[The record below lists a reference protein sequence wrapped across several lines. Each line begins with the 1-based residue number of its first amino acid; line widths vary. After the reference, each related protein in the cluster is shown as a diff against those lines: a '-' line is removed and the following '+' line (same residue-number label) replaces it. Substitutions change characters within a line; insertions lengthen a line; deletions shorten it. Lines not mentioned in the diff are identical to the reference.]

1 MSKSLKQAGPPELQV
16 VRKRA
21 IRDLSMGRITQADCD
36 HVVAKIDDLQGF
48 IYNMEER
55 RET

>member
-1 MSKSLKQAGPPELQV
+1 MSKSLKQAGPPERQV

>member
-1 MSKSLKQAGPPELQV
+1 MMPTKVAGPRDLEA

-21 IRDLSMGRITQADCD
+21 IRDLAMGRIAQIDCD
-36 HVVAKIDDLQGF
+36 TIVAKIDDLIGY
-48 IYNMEER
+48 IHNMEER